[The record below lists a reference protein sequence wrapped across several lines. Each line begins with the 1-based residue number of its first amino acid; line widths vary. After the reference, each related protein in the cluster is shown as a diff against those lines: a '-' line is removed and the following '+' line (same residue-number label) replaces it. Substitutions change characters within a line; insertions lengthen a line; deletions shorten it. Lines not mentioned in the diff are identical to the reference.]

1 MVSARHVVSEAK
13 ATYNRPMKPRSI
25 VSLVGLSLLA
35 AVTLLVAACGGGGS
49 STPAVTIPAG
59 ALVVEAGPGL
69 VLGQSAYTT
78 AAVAGK
84 VVIAYVQK
92 DSARHTL
99 LVRDAAGIII
109 GQKLEV
115 IKSGSVALG
124 TYDLPPGV
132 YEILCDV
139 PGHGSMK
146 ATLTV
151 T

>member
-1 MVSARHVVSEAK
+1 
-13 ATYNRPMKPRSI
+13 MKYRSLAS
-25 VSLVGLSLLA
+25 VVGLSVLA
-35 AVTLLVAACGGGGS
+35 TVTLLLAACGGGGS

-59 ALVVEAGPGL
+59 ALVVDAGPGL
-69 VLGQSAYTT
+69 VLGQNEYAT

-92 DSARHTL
+92 DTQRHTL
-99 LVRDAAGIII
+99 VVRDAAGIVI

-115 IKSGSVALG
+115 VKAGSVALG

-139 PGHGSMK
+139 PGHGTMK